1 MQLRRLSG
9 GVLVSGEVATPDGDA
24 RGGERHDRL
33 HRDVKTFGSSPDHVT
48 EGPRGL
54 RRLLPQ
60 QLASAA
66 ELWYLQ
72 GPSVSTAQPGLL
84 AAAERSTRHQAAA
97 PRPRGAVRR
106 SRLQKRPEIG
116 SVSARAAG
124 PS

>member
-1 MQLRRLSG
+1 MQLRCLSG
-9 GVLVSGEVATPDGDA
+9 GVLVSGEVATPEGDV
-24 RGGERHDRL
+24 RGERHDRL
-33 HRDVKTFGSSPDHVT
+33 HRDVKTFGSSPNHVT

-72 GPSVSTAQPGLL
+72 GPSVSTVQPGLL

-97 PRPRGAVRR
+97 PRCGAARR